1 MHIAIEG
8 IDGVGKSTIATQL
21 AKQLS
26 FNFIEKPLKY
36 LFDQEGEDR
45 HYIRIRN
52 YVNEQTN
59 KLFTSWFYGLGN
71 IFLYHKFKDENIITD
86 RHLVSNYC
94 WSGANESENVFNLL
108 VNELKSPDFTFL
120 IYASPEVVIE
130 RLKKRDLNDPDIK
143 KTELIPD
150 LYPKMEGFLKKH
162 KMKYHLI
169 DSSNLDVNQVINII
183 IDTLKKEEIIE

>member
-8 IDGVGKSTIATQL
+8 IDGVGKSTIAKQL
-21 AKQLS
+21 AKLLN
-26 FNFIEKPLKY
+26 FKFIEKPLKY
-36 LFDQEGEDR
+36 LFDQEGEDQ

-59 KLFTSWFYGLGN
+59 KLFTAWFYGLGN

-94 WSGANESENVFNLL
+94 WSGADESENVFNLL
-108 VNELKSPDFTFL
+108 VNELGCPDFTFL

-130 RLKKRDLNDPDIK
+130 RLKKRDINDPDIK
-143 KTELIPD
+143 KAELIPE

-162 KMKYHLI
+162 KMKYLCI
-169 DSSNLDVNQVINII
+169 DSSELEVGQIIDII
-183 IDTLKKEEIIE
+183 IDTLKKEGLIG

>member
-130 RLKKRDLNDPDIK
+130 RLKKRDLNDSDIK